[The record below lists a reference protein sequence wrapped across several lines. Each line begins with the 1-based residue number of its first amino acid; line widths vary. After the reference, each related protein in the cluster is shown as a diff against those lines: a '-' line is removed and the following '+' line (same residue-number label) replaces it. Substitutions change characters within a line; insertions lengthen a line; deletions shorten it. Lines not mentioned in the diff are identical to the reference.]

1 MNATQA
7 RIHMLFVMP
16 LFNKYMRIVYQQ
28 FHNMS
33 QGYFIFNNFY
43 MKVYKLRDILVYS
56 EISKKLDTCTVI
68 KVPHT

>member
-33 QGYFIFNNFY
+33 QSYFIFN
-43 MKVYKLRDILVYS
+43 KLLDSSEAWYIHEYVGIKAILHK
-56 EISKKLDTCTVI
+56 IT
-68 KVPHT
+68 

>member
-33 QGYFIFNNFY
+33 QGYFIFNKQTKKIRATHK
-43 MKVYKLRDILVYS
+43 MKKRYKTI
-56 EISKKLDTCTVI
+56 
-68 KVPHT
+68 

>member
-33 QGYFIFNNFY
+33 QSYLIFN
-43 MKVYKLRDILVYS
+43 KL
-56 EISKKLDTCTVI
+56 LDTSQFFLFLYEGI
-68 KVPHT
+68 